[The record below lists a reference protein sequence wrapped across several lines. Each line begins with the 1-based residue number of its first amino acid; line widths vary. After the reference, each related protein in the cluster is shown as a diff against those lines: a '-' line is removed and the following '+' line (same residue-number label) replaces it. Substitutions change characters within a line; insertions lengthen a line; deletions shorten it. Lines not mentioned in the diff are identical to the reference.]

1 MEVRSFSRIRK
12 KWGCGG
18 AASLSGKRASP
29 SKKES
34 KPVQKK
40 FKNGAYVGLFSAN
53 TANREAGLGVE
64 NNPTYAPFL
73 NFF

>member
-53 TANREAGLGVE
+53 TANREAE
-64 NNPTYAPFL
+64 N
-73 NFF
+73 